1 MNKVQILKVMP
12 SESKPCSDNSFVPL
26 ADSDSEF
33 EPSDDEDT
41 RKPMSKTEAKK
52 AREPQKALKL
62 AL

>member
-1 MNKVQILKVMP
+1 MP